1 MKNIFKYLAVVA
13 MSVALMGMVAC
24 KEKPE
29 NPEPTPDPSTE
40 SSSYA
45 FQYDGAILAAGD
57 TVDYYPSMQ
66 QTNLDFANVDFF
78 PVNKTNANLGSVIKV
93 ERAEGPVS
101 FDDLEICYDGN
112 CRTGTC
118 PYTTGVLDLV
128 PGVNTD
134 MKITIDY
141 TPSAVTA
148 RTIYRITLGKGTSLE
163 DPQVFVLNLHGA
175 E

>member
-1 MKNIFKYLAVVA
+1 MKNMFKYLAVVA
-13 MSVALMGMVAC
+13 MSVALMSVVAC

-29 NPEPTPDPSTE
+29 NPEPTPDPTTE

-45 FQYDGAILAAGD
+45 FQYNGTILAAGD
-57 TVDYYPSMQ
+57 TADYHPTLQ
-66 QTNLDFANVDFF
+66 QSANDVANVDFYL
-78 PVNKTNANLGSVIKV
+78 VNKTNANLGSVLKV
-93 ERAEGPVS
+93 ERAEGPAS
-101 FDDLEICYDGN
+101 FDELEICYEGQ
-112 CRTGTC
+112 CRTGSC
-118 PYTTGVLDLV
+118 PYTTSVLDLV

-163 DPQVFVLNLHGA
+163 DPQVFFLNLHGA